1 MLSLQEL
8 KSMSDKELNEELVKA
23 KKLMME
29 LTMKKTLGQLKET
42 HLITQTTQVIARIK
56 TLQTQ
61 YEGVE
66 RAQ

>member
-42 HLITQTTQVIARIK
+42 HLITQTKQIIARIK